1 MLGPNRMSKPSRARP
16 WALLILSSLSQAAC
30 RHATLPPPDYPEHA
44 RVERAASKADAP
56 VEVLLFREE
65 FVLDDKGGFTQT
77 TRQRY
82 RILTDEGVTA
92 WGFSGAAWSP
102 WFMDKPSIS
111 ATVTSPTGEPSSLDP
126 AALTESAAYPDAPQM
141 YRDARSL
148 RGPLP
153 NLKVGA
159 VVDETIV
166 THTSKPY
173 FGAAYAHYVPVQVE
187 VPRERV
193 EIVVDVPESASFAYE
208 LRDAKLE
215 VDDARAKGRRRLTLR
230 GGPFGAVRP
239 TEALAPSDV
248 PEWPELVFTSGTSW
262 RELARAYAGSV
273 DEAIRADK
281 DRLEAVAQTVVAPS
295 DSPAVKADKLL
306 AWIRKRVRYVGVELG
321 EAAVTPHGP
330 DATLRD
336 GYGDCKDQAVLLV
349 ALMHAKGIAAE
360 AVLININPLYELS
373 GPAVISFD
381 HCITYLP
388 EWDLYADTTAAGAP
402 FGTVGFAEYGKPL
415 LHVRAGGAPP
425 DRVPPVAP
433 EVAVQALRTVA
444 TLEADGAVVGT
455 SANEAHGPYATALR
469 SAGRTIAA
477 QGSAKAAAA
486 QLRSLGEPGEGS
498 FTLPEDEAMGPDYR
512 VEGTFKLE
520 AHPEWLE
527 GEGFRMPTGLRLLAR
542 TGDLLIGPVRERK
555 LPATEPTPCH
565 AGRSEETLS
574 LTLPPGYR
582 PARMPKNTTVS
593 GSFFHYES
601 RFGFA
606 DGVVTARR
614 SLVSSFDQA
623 FCAGA
628 QREEAARGLAAIRRD
643 LGARLS
649 LERIADP

>member
-1 MLGPNRMSKPSRARP
+1 MLSRWGVAG
-16 WALLILSSLSQAAC
+16 L
-30 RHATLPPPDYPEHA
+30 
-44 RVERAASKADAP
+44 
-56 VEVLLFREE
+56 VLLFAAPAPAAEVRPMSIQV
-65 FVLDDKGGFTQT
+65 FRLDDVLSEDGTMVQTMHLETAVANDEAARRQAQQPMSFSDAVEQLELVEAYTRKPDGRRVAVEPRAVRVQLAPGVPNVPAYSDRKQMVVVFPEVQGGDVLVATWRKTVLHPVFAGQFTLTSVFNRVVPWDDAMVTVT
-77 TRQRY
+77 TP
-82 RILTDEGVTA
+82 A
-92 WGFSGAAWSP
+92 
-102 WFMDKPSIS
+102 DKPLKIE
-111 ATVTSPTGEPSSLDP
+111 AHGPVLEEERLEDGRHLYRWHYAAPVALGEDP
-126 AALTESAAYPDAPQM
+126 AAVSPLQRAPRLVASTFPDWPSVA
-141 YRDARSL
+141 S
-148 RGPLP
+148 
-153 NLKVGA
+153 
-159 VVDETIV
+159 
-166 THTSKPY
+166 
-173 FGAAYAHYVPVQVE
+173 AYA
-187 VPRERV
+187 
-193 EIVVDVPESASFAYE
+193 E
-208 LRDAKLE
+208 LFY
-215 VDDARAKGRRRLTLR
+215 
-230 GGPFGAVRP
+230 P
-239 TEALAPSDV
+239 
-248 PEWPELVFTSGTSW
+248 
-262 RELARAYAGSV
+262 
-273 DEAIRADK
+273 
-281 DRLEAVAQTVVAPS
+281 Q
-295 DSPAVKADKLL
+295 
-306 AWIRKRVRYVGVELG
+306 
-321 EAAVTPHGP
+321 AAVTPKIQALADEITAGTADKREQARLLYTWVSRRIRWVAIYLGNDPWVPH
-330 DATLRD
+330 AAEAVLAN